1 MTDTL
6 QASIHESPL
15 LSPTGRRIRDDV
27 LALVPQIRAHAR
39 EGEERGCLP
48 DFTLKALTDL
58 DVFRLSIPA
67 RFGGHALGA
76 RDLAEIITAVAR
88 ADGSAAW
95 QAMIASGFTRVM
107 LTFPDRTVEEVYTK
121 AAAWSGPLVA
131 SASLFSDRIQR
142 ASRVADGY
150 LVHAGG
156 RWAFG
161 SGSMHAGFMVVGVGV
176 EDADGS
182 VEREMVLLERG
193 QYEILDDWQV
203 MGLSGSSSNSVTVT
217 GDVFVPSSRVMPL
230 GGLTDRLNEVHERYE
245 GLGLSM
251 DARGLMLI
259 VSLETMAICVGMAE
273 GAFDCFLEQTRNKKP
288 FNLDYPSLQATPAV
302 QIAAG
307 KARSMIN
314 AARAMILDRADY
326 IDRKAMAGEGFSVA
340 EEAAIQMDVV
350 YAGNLAGQA
359 IEAIQF
365 AIGSATVSLNNPIQR
380 YARDVRVA
388 LTHGSNRLDPSAEL
402 SGKSIFGLAGSAGMS
417 GTPGV
422 AKADQPGV
430 KTEGTV

>member
-1 MTDTL
+1 
-6 QASIHESPL
+6 
-15 LSPTGRRIRDDV
+15 
-27 LALVPQIRAHAR
+27 
-39 EGEERGCLP
+39 
-48 DFTLKALTDL
+48 
-58 DVFRLSIPA
+58 
-67 RFGGHALGA
+67 
-76 RDLAEIITAVAR
+76 
-88 ADGSAAW
+88 
-95 QAMIASGFTRVM
+95 
-107 LTFPDRTVEEVYTK
+107 
-121 AAAWSGPLVA
+121 
-131 SASLFSDRIQR
+131 
-142 ASRVADGY
+142 
-150 LVHAGG
+150 
-156 RWAFG
+156 
-161 SGSMHAGFMVVGVGV
+161 MVVGVGV
-176 EDADGS
+176 EHADGS

-217 GDVFVPSSRVMPL
+217 DDVFVPSSRVMPL

-245 GLGLSM
+245 GLGLAM

-288 FNLDYPSLQATPAV
+288 FNLDYPSLRATPAV

-359 IEAIQF
+359 IEAVQF

-402 SGKSIFGLAGSAGMS
+402 SGRSIFGLAGSAGMS
-417 GTPGV
+417 GAPGI

-430 KTEGTV
+430 KTAGTV